1 MTTNDIKTRKPGL
14 DKPDPDM
21 TGKPEADTYESRV
34 QELAASARDL
44 ASQIEDGSARI
55 VDRMPEAVESVR
67 SSAMDAARTVEA
79 MPESTRRILATLSLG
94 LGAGLYLAGA
104 PRLLTL
110 IALAPALVV
119 GGTWL
124 ARDPQRP
131 VVH

>member
-1 MTTNDIKTRKPGL
+1 MTTNDIKTRKP
-14 DKPDPDM
+14 DIDATMKPD
-21 TGKPEADTYESRV
+21 ADTYESRV

-55 VDRMPEAVESVR
+55 VDRVPEAVEAVR
-67 SSAMDAARTVEA
+67 SSAMDAAKTVEA
-79 MPESTRRILATLSLG
+79 MPEPTRRILATLSLG

-110 IALAPALVV
+110 IAFGPALVV
-119 GGTWL
+119 GATWL
-124 ARDPQRP
+124 ARDPLRP

>member
-1 MTTNDIKTRKPGL
+1 MTSNDIKTRKPDL
-14 DKPDPDM
+14 DVTSDPD
-21 TGKPEADTYESRV
+21 ADTYESRV
-34 QELAASARDL
+34 HELAASARDL

-55 VDRMPEAVESVR
+55 VDRVPEAVEAVR
-67 SSAMDAARTVEA
+67 SGAMDAAKTVEA
-79 MPESTRRILATLSLG
+79 MPEPTRRILATLSLG

-110 IALAPALVV
+110 IALSPALVV

-124 ARDPQRP
+124 ARDPLRP

>member
-1 MTTNDIKTRKPGL
+1 MQRPRKTRKP
-14 DKPDPDM
+14 DSEKPDLDM
-21 TGKPEADTYESRV
+21 SIKRDTDTYESRV

-44 ASQIEDGSARI
+44 AGQIEDGSARI
-55 VDRMPEAVESVR
+55 VDRVPEAVESVR

-79 MPESTRRILATLSLG
+79 MPEPTRRILATLSLG

-110 IALAPALVV
+110 IALGPALVV
-119 GGTWL
+119 GATWL
-124 ARDPQRP
+124 ARDPLRP